1 MGQCGNLTK
10 MYFDLNNVC
19 VMKLERRKR
28 ISSNSAN
35 TCNLT
40 GIFRLRQI
48 EEAVPKVNPETACS
62 FLSETKKGLRGEPFL

>member
-48 EEAVPKVNPETACS
+48 ERGS
-62 FLSETKKGLRGEPFL
+62 SESESGDCLFFSV